1 MIESKNYSRIAE
13 LERLLHFW
21 QTMGILS
28 MTAKSWSLAC
38 LSNTITIINQWA
50 ISLKH
55 EYDAAFRSASEK
67 IRIIIFQTLQRLASN
82 CIQATPAL
90 EGARALSR
98 EARRADSRR
107 AQKKTVCVDQ
117 SWP

>member
-90 EGARALSR
+90 RG
-98 EARRADSRR
+98 
-107 AQKKTVCVDQ
+107 
-117 SWP
+117 PGH